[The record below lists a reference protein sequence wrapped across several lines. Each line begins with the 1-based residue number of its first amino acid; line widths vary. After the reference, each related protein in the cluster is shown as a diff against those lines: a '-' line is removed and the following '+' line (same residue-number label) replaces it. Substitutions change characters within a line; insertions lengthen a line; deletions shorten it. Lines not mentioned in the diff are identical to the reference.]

1 MNANVIDTLRYADR
15 LKEAGVETGQAEAM
29 ARALNAELTEGL
41 ATKADLRNAIAK
53 LENKVDRGFAAVDAK
68 FDAMEAKF
76 DGKFDAME
84 AKFDG
89 KFDAMEARLDAME
102 AKFDAKFEAMDAKFE
117 ALAGQFK
124 SQSRHVFLVLALVVA
139 LGLYNAIAPRFAAS
153 ESDTT
158 APVPASAAS
167 SQPIVPTAPGTAPPQ
182 GEP

>member
-41 ATKADLRNAIAK
+41 ATKADLRDAIGK
-53 LENKVDRGFAAVDAK
+53 LEHKVDRGFAAVDAK

-76 DGKFDAME
+76 DG
-84 AKFDG
+84 
-89 KFDAMEARLDAME
+89 R
-102 AKFDAKFEAMDAKFE
+102 FEAMDAKFE

-139 LGLYNAIAPRFAAS
+139 LGLYNAIAPRFVAS
-153 ESDTT
+153 GPHPDA
-158 APVPASAAS
+158 APVSASTAS
-167 SQPIVPTAPGTAPPQ
+167 SQPVAPTAAPGTAPAQ

>member
-15 LKEAGVETGQAEAM
+15 LKEAGVENGQAEAM

-41 ATKADLRNAIAK
+41 ATKTDLRNAIGK
-53 LENKVDRGFAAVDAK
+53 LENKVDLGFAAVDAK

-84 AKFDG
+84 T
-89 KFDAMEARLDAME
+89 KFDAKFEAM
-102 AKFDAKFEAMDAKFE
+102 DAKFEAMDAKFE

-153 ESDTT
+153 ESHPGA
-158 APVPASAAS
+158 APVSAPVTS
-167 SQPIVPTAPGTAPPQ
+167 SQPVVPTDSPDTALVT

>member
-15 LKEAGVETGQAEAM
+15 LKEAGVENGQAEAM

-41 ATKADLRNAIAK
+41 ATKADLRNAIGK
-53 LENKVDRGFAAVDAK
+53 LENKVDLGFAAVDAK

-76 DGKFDAME
+76 DAME
-84 AKFDG
+84 T
-89 KFDAMEARLDAME
+89 
-102 AKFDAKFEAMDAKFE
+102 KFDAKFEAMDAKFE

-153 ESDTT
+153 EPHPGA
-158 APVPASAAS
+158 APVSAPVTS
-167 SQPIVPTAPGTAPPQ
+167 SQPVVPTDSPGTALVT

>member
-15 LKEAGVETGQAEAM
+15 LKEAGVENGQAEAM

-41 ATKADLRNAIAK
+41 ATKADLRNAIGK
-53 LENKVDRGFAAVDAK
+53 LENKVDLGFAAVDAK

-84 AKFDG
+84 T
-89 KFDAMEARLDAME
+89 
-102 AKFDAKFEAMDAKFE
+102 KFDAKFEAMDAKFE

-153 ESDTT
+153 EPHPGA
-158 APVPASAAS
+158 APVSAPVTS
-167 SQPIVPTAPGTAPPQ
+167 SQPVVPTDSPGTALVT